1 MRKCLI
7 WNPLTPP
14 VASAFEAFG
23 HSFRTTHR
31 PHRGEVHRPRRWESA
46 GIHTWRRE
54 TSRDTKAAQDEAT
67 PIGYLLISRPP
78 IRISAPRLNLP
89 TFGGHPRRGGTSR
102 SDAGNSSSGKSRDPD
117 LASGGEGLFP
127 GHLGNVPKFQD
138 LSPMYPNTCVT
149 SVVGMDRAW
158 PRHWKSEV
166 LSVPL
171 RRGRQHHNNSTLLRR
186 PTSSKSFNVW
196 FVRIWKDGILSD
208 KPLSRN
214 VHPLVEV
221 AG

>member
-23 HSFRTTHR
+23 HSSRTTHR

-89 TFGGHPRRGGTSR
+89 TFDGHPRRGALREVMLKILSR
-102 SDAGNSSSGKSRDPD
+102 EN
-117 LASGGEGLFP
+117 LATRLSQAEAR
-127 GHLGNVPKFQD
+127 VSFQGIWEM
-138 LSPMYPNTCVT
+138 LPNASTFHPCARTLVSPMW
-149 SVVGMDRAW
+149 SVCPPP
-158 PRHWKSEV
+158 PR
-166 LSVPL
+166 
-171 RRGRQHHNNSTLLRR
+171 RCA
-186 PTSSKSFNVW
+186 
-196 FVRIWKDGILSD
+196 D
-208 KPLSRN
+208 SRCD
-214 VHPLVEV
+214 
-221 AG
+221 